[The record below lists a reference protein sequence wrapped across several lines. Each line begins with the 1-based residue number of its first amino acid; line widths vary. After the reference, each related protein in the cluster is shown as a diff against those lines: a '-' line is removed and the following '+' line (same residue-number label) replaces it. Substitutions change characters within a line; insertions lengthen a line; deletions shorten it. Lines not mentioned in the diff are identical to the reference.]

1 MIQKTL
7 CALLGCLLFAT
18 ASFAQFQVG
27 TQAITIEDSS
37 RTTGLFN
44 ADREIPFDVYYPAD
58 VAGTN
63 AAISAGQFPFIVF
76 GHGFGVATTEYSI
89 WYETLAAKGY
99 VIALPKTEEGIFPF
113 PSHPDFAEDLSFI
126 VNDFLAENADSTSFF
141 FETLNEQTAVMG
153 HSMGGGCAWTAA
165 ATNSNITTMVT
176 LAAAETTGV
185 SAIANAAT
193 LAIPTLT
200 IAGTEDCVLQAGG
213 EPIDMYNNLPTA
225 PYHVYVD
232 IIGASHCQFGIAS
245 FASVCTIGETC
256 SGFMPLADQHTQML
270 LSACDW
276 LDYYLKDD
284 SEAMEDLQAHLIS
297 GDTILH
303 NYMDIGTVPGSVI
316 VCPTDLTD
324 PNLGGGTPNAIPA
337 ATYQVGNSITSS
349 GSVVAGT
356 TVIFDAGTIVCLE
369 VGFTTDATADFTAMI
384 NGCTP

>member
-18 ASFAQFQVG
+18 AAFCQFQVG
-27 TQAITIEDSS
+27 TQDITIEDPS
-37 RTTGLFN
+37 RSGGLFGGN
-44 ADREIPFDVYYPAD
+44 REIPFDVYYPAD

-63 AAISAGQFPFIVF
+63 AAISAGEFPFIVF

-99 VIALPKTEEGIFPF
+99 VIALPRTEEGVFPF

-141 FETLNEQTAVMG
+141 FETLNGKTAVMG

-176 LAAAETTGV
+176 LAAAETNGV

-200 IAGTEDCVLQAGG
+200 IAGTEDCVLMAGG
-213 EPIDMYNNLPTA
+213 GPIDMYNNLPTA

-245 FASVCTIGETC
+245 GGSICTIGENC
-256 SGFMPLADQHTQML
+256 SGFMPLANQHTQML
-270 LSACDW
+270 FSACDW
-276 LDYYLKDD
+276 LDHYLKEEC
-284 SEAMEDLQAHLIS
+284 EAMEDLQVHLVS
-297 GDTILH
+297 GDTIVH
-303 NYMDIGTVPGSVI
+303 NYMDMGTVPASCI

-324 PNLGGGTPNAIPA
+324 ANLGGGMPNAIPA
-337 ATYQVGNSITSS
+337 ANYQVGNSITSS
-349 GSVVAGT
+349 GTVVAGT
-356 TVIFDAGTIVCLE
+356 TVIFDAGTIICLNA
-369 VGFTTDATADFTAMI
+369 GFSSDAAADFTAMI